1 MLEIDGD
8 INEFSAKMPLFK
20 YNFEWKIFILGVL
33 LSNQNNN
40 KNNKY
45 DLIIKYII
53 LYYFF

>member
-20 YNFEWKIFILGVL
+20 YNFEWKIFILDIV

-45 DLIIKYII
+45 DLIIK
-53 LYYFF
+53 LF

>member
-8 INEFSAKMPLFK
+8 INKLKMSLFK
-20 YNFEWKIFILGVL
+20 YNFEWKIFILDIV

-45 DLIIKYII
+45 DLIIK
-53 LYYFF
+53 LF